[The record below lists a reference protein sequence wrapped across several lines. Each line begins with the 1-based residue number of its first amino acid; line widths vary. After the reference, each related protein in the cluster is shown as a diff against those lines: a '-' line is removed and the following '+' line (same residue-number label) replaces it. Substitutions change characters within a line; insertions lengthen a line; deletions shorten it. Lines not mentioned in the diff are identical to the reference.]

1 MKIFDKSVKMTLS
14 IIILIVLFVLLISAI
29 FTYFVIDNPSSIWGA
44 LFGSLVAGL
53 IVAII
58 QYLIAWQDY
67 KQTEKLKELRL
78 IEVLY
83 NRATRSQNEEF
94 IKQATR
100 NLDVMG
106 VTAVR
111 FFNDFADTSV
121 RAPENATVLLK
132 AMERGVSV
140 RVLLPDDK
148 YLPEDK
154 KKDSARVRDKYK
166 ELSSQYPSLE
176 IRYFDHTAAHSIF
189 RIDDTCIIGPVF
201 PNLESRNTPALHVMK
216 SSPMGINY
224 MDYFELQWNSAN
236 QIEYA

>member
-1 MKIFDKSVKMTLS
+1 MDIFGRSLKMTLS
-14 IIILIVLFVLLISAI
+14 MIILIVLVVLLIGAI
-29 FTYFVIDNPSSIWGA
+29 VTYFVIDNPSSIWGA
-44 LFGSLVAGL
+44 LFGSLTAGL

-83 NRATRSQNEEF
+83 NRANRSQYEKF
-94 IKQATR
+94 IMHANR

-121 RAPENATVLLK
+121 GAPENATVLLK
-132 AMERGVSV
+132 AMDRGVCV
-140 RVLLPDDK
+140 RILIPADNH
-148 YLPEDK
+148 LPEEK
-154 KKDSARVRDKYK
+154 KADFARVRAKYN
-166 ELSSQYPSLE
+166 ELVNQYPRLE
-176 IRYFDHTAAHSIF
+176 IRCFNHIAAHSIF

-216 SSPMGINY
+216 SSPMGLNY
-224 MDYFELQWNSAN
+224 MDYFELQWNSAKRL
-236 QIEYA
+236 EHV